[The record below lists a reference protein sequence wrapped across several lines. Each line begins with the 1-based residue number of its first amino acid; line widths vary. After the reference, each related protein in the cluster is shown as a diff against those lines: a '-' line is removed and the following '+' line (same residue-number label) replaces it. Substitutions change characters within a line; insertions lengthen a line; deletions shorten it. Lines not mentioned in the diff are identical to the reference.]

1 MLKTQALEREQSSN
15 SSSNSAECDTEH
27 NEEYV
32 QYETPF
38 NYNRNHENVWHE
50 PRYWNKTLS
59 PFVKHC
65 PGFKTVKISGSLL
78 SVLTEFINDIIII
91 KQQSLEG

>member
-38 NYNRNHENVWHE
+38 NYNRNQWKMYGMNPDTEI
-50 PRYWNKTLS
+50 
-59 PFVKHC
+59 KHC
-65 PGFKTVKISGSLL
+65 LLLWNTVLL
-78 SVLTEFINDIIII
+78 S
-91 KQQSLEG
+91 KQ